1 MKGKGI
7 IGSVLPLMALI
18 VICGCTKKIYVPVES
33 RLVMTD
39 SVRIATI
46 RRDSVWLKDS
56 VFVSVRGDTVIKE
69 SYRWRTRDRFVIDTV
84 YKERRDTVKVTVVK
98 EIPVEK
104 AEKRSLFRR
113 MADGLLS
120 ILAVVG
126 VVAVIVAAW
135 RRWWRGKKKSGTL

>member
-1 MKGKGI
+1 MKGMREV
-7 IGSVLPLMALI
+7 VLPLMALI
-18 VICGCTKKIYVPVES
+18 VFCGCTKKIYVPVES

-56 VFVSVRGDTVIKE
+56 VFVAVRGDTVIKE
-69 SYRWRTRDRFVIDTV
+69 SYRWRTRDRFVTDTV

-126 VVAVIVAAW
+126 VVAVILAAW
-135 RRWWRGKKKSGTL
+135 RRWWRGKKKSGNL